1 MKSLGIDIGTTTI
14 SAALLED
21 GTLIESK
28 TQKNDSALQ
37 GRFFWEKL
45 QNPDRIAEIAVGA
58 VQDFLKKYPDIE
70 RIGVTGQMHGILYLD
85 ASGSPVSPLYT
96 WQDGS
101 GDQPMPDG
109 ETAVHPSA
117 DGAALHSAASEGT
130 DAPDQSLHPAVS
142 YAECL
147 SRLTGYEVHTGYG
160 MATYFYHQRNGLV
173 PENACVL
180 CTIPDYVA
188 MVLAGARKP
197 VMDASNAGSIGLFDV
212 ANGRFDLTAV
222 QRAGLTETMLPRM
235 AQTEAIGTFGE
246 QVRVYPAIG
255 DNQAS
260 FLGTVTKAEGQMLVN
275 VGTGSQFSAFSKT
288 CLSCPGLETRPFPGG
303 GYLIVGASLCGGY
316 AYALLERFFRQT
328 EQMLL
333 PENKTGSFALTDN
346 TADVKRPEDADT
358 SVSAD
363 FVYEKM
369 SVLLSSCQKLDNLP
383 QVDPL
388 FLGTRQNPAL
398 RGSISGLSVDNFTPG
413 HLIWGFLDGIA
424 GELHQ
429 MYEQYRKAGGT
440 EAALVGSG
448 NGLRKNK
455 FLQQCF
461 EEKFGQKL
469 ELPDCVEEAA
479 SGVAKYICGLK

>member
-21 GTLIESK
+21 GVLIESR
-28 TQKNDSALQ
+28 TQENDSVMQ
-37 GRFFWEKL
+37 GRFSWEKL
-45 QNPDRIAEIAVGA
+45 QNPVRIAEIAVSIA
-58 VQDFLKKYPDIE
+58 RELTEKYPDLE
-70 RIGVTGQMHGILYLD
+70 RIGVTGQMHGIMYLD
-85 ASGSPVSPLYT
+85 AAGSPVSSLYT

-101 GDQPMPDG
+101 GDQMI
-109 ETAVHPSA
+109 E
-117 DGAALHSAASEGT
+117 DGAAA
-130 DAPDQSLHPAVS
+130 S
-142 YAECL
+142 YADYL
-147 SRLTGYEVHTGYG
+147 SSLTGYEMHTGYG
-160 MATYFYHQRNGLV
+160 MATYFYHQKNKLV
-173 PENACVL
+173 PETACII
-180 CTIPDYVA
+180 CTIPDYIA
-188 MVLAGARKP
+188 MVLAGQKTP
-197 VMDASNAGSIGLFDV
+197 VMDASCAASIGLFDV
-212 ANGRFDLTAV
+212 ENGTFDLAAV
-222 QRAGLTETMLPRM
+222 QRAGLKETMLPKV
-235 AQTEAIGTFGE
+235 AGTEAIGMFDE
-246 QVRVYPAIG
+246 KASVYPAIG

-333 PENKTGSFALTDN
+333 PENKTGSFAPTDN
-346 TADVKRPEDADT
+346 TADVKRPEDANA
-358 SVSAD
+358 SAAAD

-369 SVLLSSCQKLDNLP
+369 SDLLSTCQKPDNLP